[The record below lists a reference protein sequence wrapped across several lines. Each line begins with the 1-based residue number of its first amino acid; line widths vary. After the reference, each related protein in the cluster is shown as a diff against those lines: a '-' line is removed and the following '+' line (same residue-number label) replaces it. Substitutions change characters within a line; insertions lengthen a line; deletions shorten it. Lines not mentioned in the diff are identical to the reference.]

1 MEKDIEEIR
10 EKIETFME
18 KYNVELEIDA
28 SDIGKEW
35 NGKVKEAHVHIKIIT

>member
-18 KYNVELEIDA
+18 KYNVELKIDA
-28 SDIGKEW
+28 SNIYKKW
-35 NGKVKEAHVHIKIIT
+35 NGRVMNAHVHIEIIT